1 MEKRKR
7 VYTYVFFFVNNSTED
22 TAFAC
27 KVGKGTGK
35 RAESHKTTFPGYIAG
50 WLPFDCESDL
60 LMLFGVW
67 SERLD
72 EYRPQEVFKR
82 CSRIDQFVLT
92 RMNRWRREADSIT
105 KESVERLVGKAKPS
119 VPVEVKASV
128 EVPDRERK
136 KTLSRKK
143 EQVEPKMSASQ
154 TTPVVE
160 RIGVVGGKEES
171 TFDGP
176 VTSATKR

>member
-60 LMLFGVW
+60 LMLFGV
-67 SERLD
+67 D
-72 EYRPQEVFKR
+72 RPV
-82 CSRIDQFVLT
+82 CIDQ
-92 RMNRWRREADSIT
+92 N
-105 KESVERLVGKAKPS
+105 ESMEKGSGFDYKGVCGAIGGESKA
-119 VPVEVKASV
+119 
-128 EVPDRERK
+128 
-136 KTLSRKK
+136 
-143 EQVEPKMSASQ
+143 
-154 TTPVVE
+154 
-160 RIGVVGGKEES
+160 
-171 TFDGP
+171 
-176 VTSATKR
+176 